1 MKNYRERI
9 IQRAEIAEVELF
21 EEQLE
26 FFNTLI
32 NKKVENGVDE
42 RDALDYVYFTLKNNF
57 K

>member
-9 IQRAEIAEVELF
+9 IQRAEIVEVELF

-26 FFNTLI
+26 FFNSLI

-42 RDALDYVYFTLKNNF
+42 RDALDYVYFMLKDTL
-57 K
+57 